1 MATGRPVIAVN
12 NGGPRESVVHG
23 ATGWLCEPTAEAF
36 ADAFAQAAIVSISR
50 VSIEASPRYSR
61 RLARA
66 GVRSSY

>member
-1 MATGRPVIAVN
+1 
-12 NGGPRESVVHG
+12 
-23 ATGWLCEPTAEAF
+23 AEAF

-66 GVRSSY
+66 GARSSY